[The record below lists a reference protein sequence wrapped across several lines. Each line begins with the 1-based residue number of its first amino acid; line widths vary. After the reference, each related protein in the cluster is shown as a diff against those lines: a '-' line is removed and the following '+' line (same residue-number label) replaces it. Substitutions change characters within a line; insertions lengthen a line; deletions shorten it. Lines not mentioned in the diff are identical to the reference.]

1 MITSNEVDKIL
12 PALFKLKQALKPMT
26 KDSKNPFFKSN
37 YLKLE
42 DLLDN
47 LEPLLI
53 DQGLLVTQANCHRYN
68 DEYVISRLT
77 HAASGQFVEAEYK
90 IGFIEDSQKQGA
102 KSSYGRRFSLK
113 GLLGLSERDDDGES
127 ANGRGNPSSS
137 KSSTPSPAKPSA
149 PASGFG
155 SAKVEHVPTESKPAS
170 GFGAA
175 KAPTNAVKVEV
186 DKQEVKA
193 EPAKTPARSGSFGNR

>member
-12 PALFKLKQALKPMT
+12 PALFELKKKLKPMT

-53 DQGLLVTQANCHRYN
+53 DQGILVTQANAHRHG

-77 HAASGQFVEAEYK
+77 HAESGQFVEAEYK

-127 ANGRGNPSSS
+127 VSGRS
-137 KSSTPSPAKPSA
+137 SA
-149 PASGFG
+149 PAYKAPSKPSSDKPAEAPKASGGFG
-155 SAKVEHVPTESKPAS
+155 GAPAPAKAALG
-170 GFGAA
+170 GFGAPAQPVEAKPEVKPAPA
-175 KAPTNAVKVEV
+175 KA
-186 DKQEVKA
+186 
-193 EPAKTPARSGSFGNR
+193 PARSGSFGQ